1 MPHGKQ
7 PEFRFRPA
15 AGGLVKVLGP
25 LETKIMQ
32 IVWREKTATVKQVHR
47 RLQDNPEQADIAY
60 TTVMTT
66 MTRLADKGI
75 LNRRR
80 DGLAYIYTPAV
91 TKDDFEAMMVRRVL
105 EGLMDDYEEETIQYV
120 LEYLA
125 RHDPQRLLS
134 YQNKLRL
141 RAAS

>member
-1 MPHGKQ
+1 MTRQ
-7 PEFRFRPA
+7 PEFRFKPA

-32 IVWREKTATVKQVHR
+32 IVWREKSITVKQVHR
-47 RLQDNPEQADIAY
+47 KLQDSPEKPDIAY

-75 LNRRR
+75 LDRRR
-80 DGLAYIYTPAV
+80 DGLAYVYTPAV
-91 TKDDFEAMMVRRVL
+91 TKDDFETMMVRRVL
-105 EGLMDDYEEETIQYV
+105 DGLMDDYEDETIDY
-120 LEYLA
+120 LLDYLA
-125 RHDPQRLLS
+125 RNDPQRLQWMQREL
-134 YQNKLRL
+134 QM

>member
-1 MPHGKQ
+1 MPQSKQ
-7 PEFRFRPA
+7 PEFRFKPG

-32 IVWREKTATVKQVHR
+32 IVWREKSTTVKLVHR
-47 RLQDNPEQADIAY
+47 RLQDTPDRADIAY

-66 MTRLADKGI
+66 MTRLAEKGI

-91 TKDDFEAMMVRRVL
+91 TKDDFETMMVRRVL
-105 EGLMDDYEEETIQYV
+105 DGLMDDYENETIDY
-120 LEYLA
+120 LIHYLA
-125 RHDPQRLLS
+125 KKDPQRLQRMQREL
-134 YQNKLRL
+134 QL
-141 RAAS
+141 AS

>member
-1 MPHGKQ
+1 MPRQ
-7 PEFRFRPA
+7 PEFRFKPA

-32 IVWREKTATVKQVHR
+32 IVWREKSITVKQVHR
-47 RLQDNPEQADIAY
+47 KLQDSPEKPDIAY

-75 LNRRR
+75 LDRRR
-80 DGLAYIYTPAV
+80 DGLAYVYTPAV
-91 TKDDFEAMMVRRVL
+91 TKDDFETMMVRRVL
-105 EGLMDDYEEETIQYV
+105 DGLMDDYEDETIDY
-120 LEYLA
+120 LLDYLA
-125 RHDPQRLLS
+125 RNDPKRLQKMQREL
-134 YQNKLRL
+134 QM

>member
-1 MPHGKQ
+1 MTQGRQ
-7 PEFRFRPA
+7 PEFRFKPA

-32 IVWREKTATVKQVHR
+32 IVWREKMTTVKQVHR
-47 RLQDNPEQADIAY
+47 KLQDQPGRADIAY

-75 LNRRR
+75 LDRRR
-80 DGLAYIYTPAV
+80 DGLAYVYTPAV
-91 TKDDFEAMMVRRVL
+91 TKDAFESMMVRRVL
-105 EGLMDDYEEETIQYV
+105 DGLMDDYEDETIDY
-120 LEYLA
+120 LLDYLA
-125 RHDPQRLLS
+125 HKDPQRLQRMQREL
-134 YQNKLRL
+134 QM

>member
-1 MPHGKQ
+1 MPQSKQ
-7 PEFRFRPA
+7 PEFRFKPG

-32 IVWREKTATVKQVHR
+32 IVWREKSTTVKLVHR
-47 RLQDNPEQADIAY
+47 RLQDTPDRADIAY

-66 MTRLADKGI
+66 MTRLAEKGI

-91 TKDDFEAMMVRRVL
+91 TKDDFETMMVRRVL
-105 EGLMDDYEEETIQYV
+105 DGLMDDYEDETIDY
-120 LEYLA
+120 LIHYLA
-125 RHDPQRLLS
+125 KKDPQRLQRMQREL
-134 YQNKLRL
+134 QL
-141 RAAS
+141 AS